1 MQILQHANHLRN
13 IKLRLLYL
21 HGVLQLP
28 QKSEKISA
36 IDQLLK
42 QVIVLLVLIAPNKL
56 LNERMIKS
64 LKDSE
69 LSLHKKFDFNAVFA
83 VVFRDRFNRNLLIV
97 AKTEVYI
104 SVLSTSDG
112 LDYFYCVHID
122 FFG

>member
-1 MQILQHANHLRN
+1 MQILQHTNNLSN

>member
-1 MQILQHANHLRN
+1 
-13 IKLRLLYL
+13 
-21 HGVLQLP
+21 
-28 QKSEKISA
+28 
-36 IDQLLK
+36 
-42 QVIVLLVLIAPNKL
+42 
-56 LNERMIKS
+56 MIKS

>member
-1 MQILQHANHLRN
+1 MQILQHTNHLRN

-83 VVFRDRFNRNLLIV
+83 VGFRDRFNRNLLIV